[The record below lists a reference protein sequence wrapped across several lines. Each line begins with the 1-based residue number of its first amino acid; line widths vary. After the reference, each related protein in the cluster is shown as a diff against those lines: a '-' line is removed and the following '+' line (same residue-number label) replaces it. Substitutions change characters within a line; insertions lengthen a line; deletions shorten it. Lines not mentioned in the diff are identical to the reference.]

1 MAGGGSA
8 ALATYGKPTKLRW
21 SLVFKVIS
29 AIAVNWRLS
38 AASAAALPALLFLIC
53 TGWKKLVRYA
63 PLLALM
69 KTHKEAVERICRCTC
84 PSPTWLCAPWFAL
97 RSFYKAL
104 LEHRHLHMLHELHEL
119 IDGTFAIP
127 LPFQATYVL
136 VDSPQNVEHVLKT
149 NFENYV
155 KGKDFFISRMTD
167 LLGNG
172 IFNADGS
179 VWHHQRKTSSQMFTQ
194 KKLTNHI
201 WSTIERNCDKV
212 VDVLLRTPSR
222 CTVDMF
228 NIMNRFTLDTI
239 GEIGFARNI
248 GSLDNADSPFLKAF
262 DKAQQICF
270 LRMVLPFWGLRR
282 LLRLGGESDG
292 KHQFALLHEYS
303 LETVRDLKANLH
315 STKGDSFVGLF
326 MQESERSGVG
336 YDEKFMQD
344 MVLNFLIAGRD
355 TTAQSLSWTL
365 YLVLGHPEVEKKAL
379 EEIGDVCG
387 GRALKYEDVQ
397 RLTYLQAVVNE
408 SLRLYPSVPMDIKK
422 SLGRDTLPDGTSIE
436 KDDVIVYNIFSMG
449 RSKKLWGDDADDFK
463 PDRWLGSDF
472 PSLYT
477 YPVFNAGPRECLGR
491 RLAWIE
497 MKACLARILP
507 AVKFT
512 LAVPRDAVHYDM
524 QLTLGMSSGLPC
536 HVEAR

>member
-1 MAGGGSA
+1 MADDSV
-8 ALATYGKPTKLRW
+8 ALASYGKPAKLRA
-21 SLVFKVIS
+21 SLVFKVLLSITVS
-29 AIAVNWRLS
+29 WRFSIASVAVLPMLVFFVKTIRKTRVAWTPMLNFLQTNRKEIERITRVAWPTPHWLF
-38 AASAAALPALLFLIC
+38 AAS
-53 TGWKKLVRYA
+53 
-63 PLLALM
+63 
-69 KTHKEAVERICRCTC
+69 
-84 PSPTWLCAPWFAL
+84 SAL
-97 RSFYKAL
+97 RAFCKAL
-104 LEHRHLHMLHELHEL
+104 LEHRHLHMLHEIHEL
-119 IDGTFAIP
+119 VGTYKGP

-136 VDSPQNVEHVLKT
+136 IDSPKNVEHVLKT
-149 NFENYV
+149 NFENYA
-155 KGKDFFISRMTD
+155 KGEDFFISRMRD
-167 LLGNG
+167 LLGDG

-179 VWHHQRKTSSQMFTQ
+179 NWYHQRKTSSQMFTH

-201 WSTIERNCDKV
+201 WTTIERNCDKLV
-212 VDVLLRTPSR
+212 GVLLRSPSQ

-239 GEIGFARNI
+239 GEIGFARDI

-270 LRMVLPFWGLRR
+270 MRLVMPFWGLRR
-282 LLRLGGESDG
+282 LLRLGDEWQS
-292 KHQFALLHEYS
+292 KRQFSLLRGYS
-303 LETVRDLKANLH
+303 LETVQDLKANLH
-315 STKGDSFVGLF
+315 NKKGDSFVGLF
-326 MQESERSGVG
+326 MQEAERSGTG

-355 TTAQSLSWTL
+355 TTAQSLAWTL
-365 YLVLGHPEVEKKAL
+365 YLLLGHPEVEKKII
-379 EEIGDVCG
+379 EEISDVCG
-387 GRALKYEDVQ
+387 GRALVYEDIQ

-408 SLRLYPSVPMDIKK
+408 SLRLYPSVPLDVKK
-422 SLGRDTLPDGTSIE
+422 SLGNDTLPDGTAIE
-436 KDDVIVYNIFSMG
+436 KGNIICYSIFSMG
-449 RSKKLWGDDADDFK
+449 RSKKMWGDDAEEFK
-463 PDRWLGSDF
+463 PERWLGVDF

-512 LAVPRDAVHYDM
+512 LAVPRDAVHYDC